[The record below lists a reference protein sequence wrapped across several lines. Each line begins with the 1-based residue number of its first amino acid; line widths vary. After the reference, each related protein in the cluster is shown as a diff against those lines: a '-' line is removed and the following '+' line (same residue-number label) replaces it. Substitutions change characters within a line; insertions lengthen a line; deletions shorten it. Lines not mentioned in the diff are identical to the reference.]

1 MHHESPDTRQP
12 TSALD
17 RQARG
22 VGGTQSIQRSID
34 VLRAIAGSADD
45 RGVRILDLCKT
56 MGLERPT
63 MHRILSCLEHN
74 GMIVRGADPRR
85 YILGP
90 TVMHLGLAATRHFD
104 IRDVCAPSLMRLADQ
119 TGDTVF
125 LTVRS
130 GSEGITCA
138 RYEGHFP
145 VKALTLGVGA
155 SRPLAVG
162 AGGMSILATL
172 PDAERE
178 RVLQASAERWPRF
191 MDLSKEKLEELLDE
205 AKHAGHVI
213 NRGHVMPEVTAIGMA
228 IRNRSGVA
236 IGAISVA
243 AIVSRMS
250 EIRIAQCVE
259 LMREE
264 TRRIELNL
272 AIDYQ

>member
-1 MHHESPDTRQP
+1 MHHESSDSRQP
-12 TSALD
+12 SSALE

-34 VLRAIAGSADD
+34 VLRAIAGSADE
-45 RGVRILDLCKT
+45 RGVRILDLCET

-74 GMIVRGADPRR
+74 GMVARGVDPRR
-85 YILGP
+85 YVLGP

-145 VKALTLGVGA
+145 VKALALGVGA

-162 AGGMSILATL
+162 AGGMAILSTL

-191 MDLSKEKLEELLDE
+191 MDLSKDKLEALLDE
-205 AKHAGHVI
+205 ARQAGHVI

-250 EIRIAQCVE
+250 DTRIAECVQ
-259 LMREE
+259 LMRDE
-264 TRRIELNL
+264 TRRIESNL
-272 AIDYQ
+272 TIDYQ

>member
-1 MHHESPDTRQP
+1 MHHDSPDSDPR
-12 TSALD
+12 TSALE

-45 RGVRILDLCKT
+45 RGVRILDLCET
-56 MGLERPT
+56 LGLERPT

-74 GMIVRGADPRR
+74 GMIARGPSPRR
-85 YILGP
+85 YVLGP
-90 TVMHLGLAATRHFD
+90 TVMHLGLAATRHYD
-104 IRDVCAPSLMRLADQ
+104 IRDVCAPSLMRLADR

-145 VKALTLGVGA
+145 IKALALGVGA

-162 AGGMSILATL
+162 AGGMAILATL
-172 PDAERE
+172 PNADRE
-178 RVLQASAERWPRF
+178 RVLQASADRWPRF
-191 MDLSKEKLEELLDE
+191 MDLSRQKLDVLLDE
-205 AKHAGHVI
+205 AGLNGHVI

-236 IGAISVA
+236 VGAISVA
-243 AIVSRMS
+243 AILSRMS
-250 EIRIAQCVE
+250 EPRIAECVE
-259 LMREE
+259 LMRGEIQ
-264 TRRIELNL
+264 RIESSL
-272 AIDYQ
+272 AINYQ